1 MQSMSI
7 SWEESYQI
15 GLERSSK
22 EGKPILL
29 FFSKPG

>member
-1 MQSMSI
+1 MSI
-7 SWEESYQI
+7 PWEIDYQA